1 MVGQTFL
8 SALATMTCEDCLN
21 LLSARLDGEL
31 PADDRVQLD
40 AHLSEC
46 SACRATA
53 DAFVLQDA
61 DLRRAFLPRQRAA
74 RDLAERVI
82 AHLPHRRAYRIPWLP
97 VLLAA
102 AAGFAI
108 AFVLF
113 HRPPNARPTQPIV
126 QHQTTTT
133 QPSTQPSPT
142 SPTPVARLAL
152 ATGKVMFCCPGDA
165 GWSPMPTGGEV
176 PPGTRV
182 RTGPDVRCEFQ
193 TADGSEVRLNAD
205 TEVQIQSPRRVEVA
219 GGQVWSSV
227 AKAPQPFEA
236 QAGGAVFTALGTQ
249 FDLRAQAQAAVL
261 TVVEGS
267 VRVRAGSNQ
276 DVLNAGQQLEVSA
289 DGRLGDKTAVRDL
302 ALATRWVNEIL
313 VMKGRD
319 NPEMAK
325 RIDDLF
331 ARIGQ
336 EKMSI
341 MYEEEIRAL
350 GDHCVI
356 PLTKYIQSDRSNGES
371 QKRAIA
377 ARIVSDVAPPWAI
390 PQLIALLNDR
400 EGEVRSAA
408 ARGLQRLTG
417 QSLGRST
424 DQWRE
429 DSLYTCQPTI
439 NRWQSWWQQN
449 RNRFPGVPP
458 DQQPPVIEQ
467 KARDN
472 DDRKTLQKS

>member
-1 MVGQTFL
+1 
-8 SALATMTCEDCLN
+8 MTCEECLN

-31 PADDRVQLD
+31 LPDDRVRLD

-46 SACRATA
+46 SGCRAAA
-53 DAFVLQDA
+53 DAFGLQHA

-74 RDLAERVI
+74 QDLAERVI
-82 AHLPHRRAYRIPWLP
+82 ARLPHRRSYRMPWLP

-113 HRPPNARPTQPIV
+113 HRPLDTHRAQPIV
-126 QHQTTTT
+126 QNPTTVPTT
-133 QPSTQPSPT
+133 QPEVTPPAR
-142 SPTPVARLAL
+142 PAPVAHLAL
-152 ATGKVMFCCPGDA
+152 ATGKVMFCCPGDS

-205 TEVQIQSPRRVEVA
+205 TEVQIKSPRQFDVA
-219 GGQVWSSV
+219 GGQVWSTV
-227 AKAPQPFEA
+227 AKAEQPFEA

-267 VRVRAGSNQ
+267 VRVRAGSSQ
-276 DVLNAGQQLEVSA
+276 DVLNAGQQLTVEA
-289 DGRLGDKTAVRDL
+289 GGHLGGKTTIRDL

-331 ARIGQ
+331 ARIGE
-336 EKMSI
+336 EKMSF
-341 MYEEEIRAL
+341 MYENEIRAL
-350 GDHCVI
+350 GDHSVI
-356 PLTKYIQSDRSNGES
+356 PLTKYIQSDRSRNQA

-390 PQLIALLNDR
+390 PQLIALLQDR
-400 EGEVRSAA
+400 DGEVRAAA

-417 QSLGRST
+417 ESLGRST
-424 DQWRE
+424 DQWRDE
-429 DSLYTCQPTI
+429 SAFACQPTV
-439 NRWQSWWQQN
+439 NEWQSWWQEN
-449 RNRFPGVPP
+449 RKRYPGVPP
-458 DQQPPVIEQ
+458 NEQPAQIER
-467 KARDN
+467 KARD
-472 DDRKTLQKS
+472 DDRRNPLPKS